1 MNYTFAAARL
11 TAGTFFNSLI
21 KKGRGI
27 GPMKPWQPFRRS
39 SEKGANSNSKLILG
53 EISQIH
59 AQKYFYHIQSASDF
73 IGSAF
78 FI

>member
-27 GPMKPWQPFRRS
+27 GPMKPWQPHE
-39 SEKGANSNSKLILG
+39 SERCQIQPLVSNYCKADG
-53 EISQIH
+53 
-59 AQKYFYHIQSASDF
+59 
-73 IGSAF
+73 
-78 FI
+78 